1 MDKRVRFTYSESKKI
16 RPQMRLRTV
25 DLDAELA
32 KRYQRAGYGKIIDEE
47 TSDEVEKVKK
57 VIKPKTKKTK

>member
-1 MDKRVRFTYSESKKI
+1 
-16 RPQMRLRTV
+16 MRLRTV

-47 TSDEVEKVKK
+47 TSDEVEKVEK